1 MQTTFILERNQYII
15 PQIVKILKNI
25 SYDMVIFTL
34 QFNDIKSLRY
44 TQVGWIDM
52 CENDALASEFSP
64 FLWKENTFVV
74 KKLTRSAFKAQGI
87 DIHALLQEKSIEEI
101 HIVGT
106 ESNDCVMATA
116 LESMDLGYYTFVI
129 EEAVET
135 GHTALNQERALGIL
149 NYLNITNNS
158 NFVGRENTASYEL

>member
-1 MQTTFILERNQYII
+1 M
-15 PQIVKILKNI
+15 
-25 SYDMVIFTL
+25 D
-34 QFNDIKSLRY
+34 
-44 TQVGWIDM
+44 
-52 CENDALASEFSP
+52 
-64 FLWKENTFVV
+64 
-74 KKLTRSAFKAQGI
+74 I
-87 DIHALLQEKSIEEI
+87 DIHQLLQEKAIEEI

-116 LESMDLGYYTFVI
+116 LESMDLGYFTFVI

-158 NFVGRENTASYEL
+158 NFVGRENTAFYEL